1 MGMVEACILGL
12 SQLKDLSRDRGVQ
25 SMLWLA
31 ASVAVG
37 QCLWPPEASGAEGPA
52 LLPVL
57 CQQPPYLPYAQPD
70 YLLGLGGC
78 HLPPVNLG
86 QHHCSLVLLLAQCH
100 RLQVHA
106 AMVTF
111 SLNSLMVRI

>member
-25 SMLWLA
+25 SMLWLP

-37 QCLWPPEASGAEGPA
+37 QCLWP